1 MRVVAYVREA
11 TDPAG
16 DRPAFAQQEE
26 IRRFAATHSLQVVA
40 LCQDVRSPG
49 RALGREGYLSLL
61 GVLAS
66 GHAEA
71 VLLPGVA
78 TLSSDLIVQEIM
90 LWDLRSRGAQVLST
104 DPADLNAL
112 AATPPDADRQ
122 FVRHVLAR
130 VAEHG
135 ALAAATPA
143 GPPAVIPPGEDGVV
157 VSLVSPGDPPA
168 APPAQNTHQ

>member
-11 TDPAG
+11 ADPAG
-16 DRPAFAQQEE
+16 DRTAFAQQEE
-26 IRRFAATHSLQVVA
+26 IRRFAAAHGLQVVA
-40 LCQDVRSPG
+40 LCQDIRSPG

-61 GVLAS
+61 GVIAS

-78 TLSSDLIVQEIM
+78 TLSSDLVVQEIM
-90 LWDLRSRGAQVLST
+90 LWDLRSRGARVLST
-104 DPADLNAL
+104 DAADLEAL
-112 AATPPDADRQ
+112 SAAPAGANRQ

-143 GPPAVIPPGEDGVV
+143 AAPVPPVPSDGVV
-157 VSLVSPGDPPA
+157 VSLVSAEDPA
-168 APPAQNTHQ
+168 APAR

>member
-11 TDPAG
+11 ADPAG

-26 IRRFAATHSLQVVA
+26 IRRFAAAHGLQVVA

-66 GHAEA
+66 GNAEA

-78 TLSSDLIVQEIM
+78 TLSSDLVVQEIM
-90 LWDLRSRGAQVLST
+90 LWDLRSRGVRVLST
-104 DPADLNAL
+104 DPADLDILSAL
-112 AATPPDADRQ
+112 PPEADRQ

-143 GPPAVIPPGEDGVV
+143 AAPPPRSPDDDGVV
-157 VSLVSPGDPPA
+157 VSLVAPGGPHQGASPP
-168 APPAQNTHQ
+168 

>member
-11 TDPAG
+11 ADPAG

-26 IRRFAATHSLQVVA
+26 IRRFAAAHGLQVVA

-66 GHAEA
+66 GNAEA
-71 VLLPGVA
+71 VLVPGLD
-78 TLSSDLIVQEIM
+78 TLSSDLVVQEIM
-90 LWDLRSRGAQVLST
+90 LWDLRARGAAVLST
-104 DPADLNAL
+104 EPADVDAL
-112 AATPPDADRQ
+112 AAGPSDPTRQ

-130 VAEHG
+130 VVEHG
-135 ALAAATPA
+135 ALAAARPA
-143 GPPAVIPPGEDGVV
+143 GMAPPSPPADDGVV
-157 VSLVSPGDPPA
+157 VSLLSPTEPPPA
-168 APPAQNTHQ
+168 TETD

>member
-11 TDPAG
+11 ADPAG

-26 IRRFAATHSLQVVA
+26 IRRYAAAHGLQVVA

-66 GHAEA
+66 GNAEA
-71 VLLPGVA
+71 VLLPSVDI
-78 TLSSDLIVQEIM
+78 LSSDLVVQEIM
-90 LWDLRSRGAQVLST
+90 LWDLRSRRARVLSA
-104 DPADLNAL
+104 DPADTEIL
-112 AATPPDADRQ
+112 AAAPPDPNRQ

-135 ALAAATPA
+135 ALAASP
-143 GPPAVIPPGEDGVV
+143 PPVRPAVTSPGGDHDDGVV
-157 VSLVSPGDPPA
+157 VSLLAPGD
-168 APPAQNTHQ
+168 APPDAGG

>member
-11 TDPAG
+11 ADPAG

-26 IRRFAATHSLQVVA
+26 IRRFAAAHGLQVVA

-66 GHAEA
+66 GHAAA
-71 VLLPGVA
+71 VLLPGLA
-78 TLSSDLIVQEIM
+78 TLSSDLVVQEIM
-90 LWDLRSRGAQVLST
+90 LWDLRSRGARVLST
-104 DPADLNAL
+104 DTADLEAL
-112 AATPPDADRQ
+112 SATPSDPNRE

-130 VAEHG
+130 VGEHG
-135 ALAAATPA
+135 ALASSPATA
-143 GPPAVIPPGEDGVV
+143 GTLPLATAEQDGVV
-157 VSLVSPGDPPA
+157 VSLVSPGE
-168 APPAQNTHQ
+168 APPD

>member
-11 TDPAG
+11 VDPAE

-26 IRRFAATHSLQVVA
+26 IRRFAAAHALQVVA

-61 GVLAS
+61 GILAA
-66 GHAEA
+66 GQAEA

-78 TLSSDLIVQEIM
+78 TLSSDLVVQEIM
-90 LWDLRSRGAQVLST
+90 LWDLRSRGALVLST
-104 DPADLNAL
+104 DPTDGAVL
-112 AATPPDADRQ
+112 AANPSDVTRQ

-135 ALAAATPA
+135 ALAAPAKAEAALPTTPA
-143 GPPAVIPPGEDGVV
+143 NDGAVV
-157 VSLVSPGDPPA
+157 VSLLPIEGPPPA
-168 APPAQNTHQ
+168 AG

>member
-11 TDPAG
+11 ADPAG
-16 DRPAFAQQEE
+16 DRPAFVQQEE
-26 IRRFAATHSLQVVA
+26 IRRFAAAHGLQVVA

-66 GHAEA
+66 GNAAA
-71 VLLPGVA
+71 VLLPGLA
-78 TLSSDLIVQEIM
+78 TLSSDLVVQEIM
-90 LWDLRSRGAQVLST
+90 LWDLRSRGALVLST
-104 DPADLNAL
+104 DPGDLDAL
-112 AATPPDADRQ
+112 AAAPPDADRQ

-135 ALAAATPA
+135 ALAAASPT
-143 GPPAVIPPGEDGVV
+143 GPPEAVATGEDGVV
-157 VSLVSPGDPPA
+157 VSLVSPSDPPA
-168 APPAQNTHQ
+168 TPAAG

>member
-11 TDPAG
+11 ADPAG

-26 IRRFAATHSLQVVA
+26 IRRFAATHGLQVVA

-66 GHAEA
+66 RNAEA
-71 VLLPGVA
+71 VLVPGLE
-78 TLSSDLIVQEIM
+78 TLSSDLVVQEIM
-90 LWDLRSRGAQVLST
+90 LWDLRARGAAVLST
-104 DPADLNAL
+104 EAADVDALSAAPSDP
-112 AATPPDADRQ
+112 TRQ

-130 VAEHG
+130 VVEHG
-135 ALAAATPA
+135 ALVAATPA
-143 GPPAVIPPGEDGVV
+143 GAPASSPPGDEGVV
-157 VSLVSPGDPPA
+157 VSLLSPIEPSA
-168 APPAQNTHQ
+168 TTESA

>member
-11 TDPAG
+11 VDPAEE
-16 DRPAFAQQEE
+16 RPAFEQQEQ
-26 IRRFAATHSLQVVA
+26 IRRFAASHGLQVVA
-40 LCQDVRSPG
+40 VCQDVRQPG

-66 GHAEA
+66 GNAEA

-78 TLSSDLIVQEIM
+78 TLSSDLVVQEIM
-90 LWDLRSRGAQVLST
+90 LWDLRSRGAQVLSA
-104 DPADLNAL
+104 DPADAGVLSD
-112 AATPPDADRQ
+112 AAADADRR

-135 ALAAATPA
+135 ALAASAPPPAPAPPTPA
-143 GPPAVIPPGEDGVV
+143 DGVV
-157 VSLVSPGDPPA
+157 VSLVTDRGAESPPRP
-168 APPAQNTHQ
+168 

>member
-11 TDPAG
+11 ADPAG
-16 DRPAFAQQEE
+16 DRTAFAQQEE
-26 IRRFAATHSLQVVA
+26 IRRFAAAHGLQVVA

-49 RALGREGYLSLL
+49 RDLGREGYLSLL
-61 GVLAS
+61 GVIAS

-78 TLSSDLIVQEIM
+78 TLSSDLVVQEIM
-90 LWDLRSRGAQVLST
+90 LWDLHSRGARVLST
-104 DPADLNAL
+104 DAADLEALVTAPADVN
-112 AATPPDADRQ
+112 RQ

-135 ALAAATPA
+135 ALAAAAPA
-143 GPPAVIPPGEDGVV
+143 AAPVPPVSDDGVL
-157 VSLVSPGDPPA
+157 VSLVSPGDPATPA
-168 APPAQNTHQ
+168 S

>member
-11 TDPAG
+11 ADPAG
-16 DRPAFAQQEE
+16 DRPAFVQQEE
-26 IRRFAATHSLQVVA
+26 IRRFAAAHGLQVVA
-40 LCQDVRSPG
+40 MCQDVRSPG

-71 VLLPGVA
+71 VLLPGVS
-78 TLSSDLIVQEIM
+78 TLSSDLVVQEIL
-90 LWDLRSRGAQVLST
+90 LWDLRSRGTRVLSV
-104 DPADLNAL
+104 DPAEREVLS
-112 AATPPDADRQ
+112 ATPLDPTRQ

-135 ALAAATPA
+135 AIATSPHPA
-143 GPPAVIPPGEDGVV
+143 PRPDCIDDQGVV
-157 VSLVSPGDPPA
+157 VSLV
-168 APPAQNTHQ
+168 APDETAPDANVG